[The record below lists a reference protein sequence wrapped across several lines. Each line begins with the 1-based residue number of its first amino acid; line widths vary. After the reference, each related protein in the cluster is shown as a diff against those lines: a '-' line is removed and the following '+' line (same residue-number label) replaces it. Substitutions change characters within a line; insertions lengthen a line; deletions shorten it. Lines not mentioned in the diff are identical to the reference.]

1 LPRSSQRKKSE
12 KRRNL
17 ASRWRNLICVKH
29 RVCYINNMLQIND
42 LSVSFGGQELLDEIS
57 FNIHSGERIGLVGRN
72 GSGKTTLFRL
82 ITGEV
87 KPDEGRISLPKNY
100 TIGYLKQHLRFSE
113 PTVLRE
119 ACLGLREEEKDQI
132 WKAEKILSG
141 LGFSEEEMQRSPAE
155 FSGGFQVRLNLAKVL
170 LGEPHLLLLDE
181 PTNYLDIVSIRWFT
195 RFLQRWPNE
204 LMLITHDRDFMNSV
218 TTHSMAIHRHKIKK
232 IEGDTAKL
240 FEQIAV
246 EEEVYEKTRK
256 KEEKKREETIVFINR
271 FRALAARASLVQSRI
286 KSLEKMG
293 QKEALVKIMDLGFRF
308 NSQPFPAKQLM
319 HVKNISFGYTPER
332 TLIEKL
338 SLDIGKH
345 DRICVVG
352 KNGKGKSTLL
362 RLLAKE
368 LEPKSGQIT
377 SHDDCKIGYFGQT
390 NIKRLNSELTIEQE
404 LARVRP
410 DLKYSDIRKTCGAMM
425 FSGDLALKPISVL
438 SGGEKSRVSLGK
450 ILLSP
455 TNLLLLDEPTNHLD
469 VESCDSLIA
478 ALDDFPGAVIIVT
491 HSEMFL
497 HHLAKRL
504 IVFNEDRAFMFEGTY
519 QDFLDRVGWETE
531 AKKPKPVKA
540 AAATRRAQADYTK
553 QRAALLSKT
562 TAVEKMIEDEELALE
577 TTNLKLAEAAGRSDS
592 SEIRKL
598 QVKSHSHQ
606 EVLDAGYA
614 ELEQLIAE
622 LDRLDQAKP

>member
-1 LPRSSQRKKSE
+1 MLFSPHFC
-12 KRRNL
+12 
-17 ASRWRNLICVKH
+17 LIHPDVVIWKLK
-29 RVCYINNMLQIND
+29 MLQIND
-42 LSVSFGGQELLDEIS
+42 LSLSFGGQELLDEIS

-100 TIGYLKQHLRFSE
+100 TIGYLKQHLKFGE
-113 PTVLRE
+113 PTVLLE
-119 ACLGLREEEKDQI
+119 ACLGLPEEEKDQV
-132 WKAEKILSG
+132 WKAEKILTG
-141 LGFSEEEMQRSPAE
+141 LGFSDEEFHKSPLE

-170 LGEPHLLLLDE
+170 LSEPHLLLLDE

-218 TTHSMAIHRHKIKK
+218 TTHSMSIHRRKVKK
-232 IEGDTAKL
+232 IAGGTAKL

-246 EEEVYEKTRK
+246 EEEVYEKTRR
-256 KEEKKREETIVFINR
+256 KEDKKREETIEFINR

-293 QKEALVKIMDLGFRF
+293 KKEELVKVMDLGFRF
-308 NSQPFPAKQLM
+308 NSLEFPARQLM
-319 HVKNISFGYTPER
+319 HVKDISFGYTPER
-332 TLIEKL
+332 TLIKGL
-338 SLDIGKH
+338 SLDIRKR

-362 RLLAKE
+362 RLLAGE
-368 LEPKSGQIT
+368 LRPQSGGIAR
-377 SHDDCKIGYFGQT
+377 HDNCRIGYFGQT
-390 NIKRLNSELTIEQE
+390 NIERLNSGLTIEQE

-410 DLKYSDIRKTCGAMM
+410 DLNYSEIRRTCGAMM
-425 FSGDLALKPISVL
+425 FTGDLALKPISVL

-497 HHLAKRL
+497 HHLAERL
-504 IVFNEDRAFMFEGTY
+504 VVFNEDKAFVSEGTY
-519 QDFLDRVGWETE
+519 QDFLDKVGWEPE
-531 AKKPKPVKA
+531 ARKPKKA
-540 AAATRRAQADYTK
+540 RKAQEGKEAEYQK
-553 QRAALLSKT
+553 QRKAILAKT
-562 TAVEKMIEDEELALE
+562 DAVEKLISDEELALE
-577 TTNLKLAEAAGRSDS
+577 SANLKLAEAAGQGNGT
-592 SEIRKL
+592 EVQKL
-598 QVKSHSHQ
+598 QIKAHGHQ
-606 EVLDAGYA
+606 EILTASYQ
-614 ELEQLIAE
+614 ELEELIAE
-622 LDRLDQAKP
+622 LDRLDRANPSIPPQ

>member
-1 LPRSSQRKKSE
+1 
-12 KRRNL
+12 
-17 ASRWRNLICVKH
+17 
-29 RVCYINNMLQIND
+29 MLQIND
-42 LSVSFGGQELLDEIS
+42 LSLSFGGQELLDEIS
-57 FNIHSGERIGLVGRN
+57 FNIHNGERIGLVGRN

-100 TIGYLKQHLRFSE
+100 TIGYLKQHLKFSQ
-113 PTVLRE
+113 PTVLEE
-119 ACLGLREEEKDQI
+119 ACLGLQEEEKGQV
-132 WKAEKILSG
+132 WKAEKILTG
-141 LGFSEEEMQRSPAE
+141 LGFSEAELQKSPAE

-170 LGEPHLLLLDE
+170 LAEPHLLLLDE

-204 LMLITHDRDFMNSV
+204 LMIITHDRDFMNSV
-218 TTHSMAIHRHKIKK
+218 TTHTMAIHRRKIKK

-246 EEEVYEKTRK
+246 EEEVYEKTRR
-256 KEEKKREETIVFINR
+256 KEEKRREETIEFINR
-271 FRALAARASLVQSRI
+271 FRALAARASLVQSRV
-286 KSLEKMG
+286 KALEKMG
-293 QKEALVKIMDLGFRF
+293 KKEELAKIMDLGFRF
-308 NSQPFPAKQLM
+308 NALEFPAKQLM
-319 HVKNISFGYTPER
+319 RVHEISFGYTPER

-338 SLDIGKH
+338 SLNIAKR

-362 RLLAKE
+362 RLLAGE
-368 LEPKSGQIT
+368 LAPQHGEIT
-377 SHDDCKIGYFGQT
+377 SHDNCKIGYFGQT
-390 NIKRLNSELTIEQE
+390 NILRLNESLTIEQE
-404 LARVRP
+404 LAKLRP

-425 FSGDLALKPISVL
+425 FGGDLALKPISVL

-478 ALDDFPGAVIIVT
+478 ALDEFPGAVIIVT

-504 IVFNEDRAFMFEGTY
+504 IVFNEERAALFEGTY
-519 QDFLDRVGWETE
+519 QDFLDRVGWEADT
-531 AKKPKPVKA
+531 KKPKKDKTAVTA
-540 AAATRRAQADYTK
+540 RRAQEAKEAAYNK
-553 QRAALLSKT
+553 QRCALLTKT
-562 TAVEKMIEDEELALE
+562 TAVEKMIDDEELALE
-577 TTNLKLAEAAGRSDS
+577 AANLKMAEAASKLNG
-592 SEIRKL
+592 EEVQKL
-598 QVKSHSHQ
+598 QIKAHAHQ
-606 EVLDAGYA
+606 EVLDAAYA
-614 ELEQLIAE
+614 QLEQLIAE
-622 LDRLDQAKP
+622 LDVLDRNKPQ

>member
-1 LPRSSQRKKSE
+1 
-12 KRRNL
+12 
-17 ASRWRNLICVKH
+17 
-29 RVCYINNMLQIND
+29 MLQIND
-42 LSVSFGGQELLDEIS
+42 LSLSFGGQELLDEIS
-57 FNIHSGERIGLVGRN
+57 FNVHSGERIGLVGRN

-100 TIGYLKQHLRFSE
+100 TIGYLKQHLKFSE
-113 PTVLRE
+113 PTVLLE
-119 ACLGLREEEKDQI
+119 ACLGLPEEEKDQI
-132 WKAEKILSG
+132 WKAEKILTG
-141 LGFSEEEMQRSPAE
+141 LGFSDEEFHKSPAE

-170 LGEPHLLLLDE
+170 LSEPHLLLLDE

-218 TTHSMAIHRHKIKK
+218 TTHTMSIHRHKVKK

-246 EEEVYEKTRK
+246 EEEVYEKTRR
-256 KEEKKREETIVFINR
+256 KEEKRREETIEFINR
-271 FRALAARASLVQSRI
+271 FRALAARASLVQSRV
-286 KSLEKMG
+286 KMLEKMG
-293 QKEALVKIMDLGFRF
+293 KKEELVKIMDLGFRF
-308 NSQPFPAKQLM
+308 NSLEFPARQLM
-319 HVKNISFGYTPER
+319 RVHDISFGYTPER
-332 TLIEKL
+332 TLIKNL
-338 SLDIGKH
+338 SLDIRKN

-362 RLLAKE
+362 RLLAGE
-368 LEPKSGQIT
+368 LKPQKGEIT
-377 SHDDCKIGYFGQT
+377 MHDNCRIGYFGQT
-390 NIKRLNSELTIEQE
+390 NIERLNSSLTIEQE
-404 LARVRP
+404 LGKVRP
-410 DLKYSDIRKTCGAMM
+410 DLKYSDIRRTCGAMM
-425 FSGDLALKPISVL
+425 FGGDLALKPISVL

-497 HHLAKRL
+497 HHLAQRL
-504 IVFNEDRAFMFEGTY
+504 IVFNEDRVFISEGTY
-519 QDFLDRVGWETE
+519 QDFLDKFGWEAE
-531 AKKPKPVKA
+531 VKKPKKP
-540 AAATRRAQADYTK
+540 RRTQEALETDYK
-553 QRAALLSKT
+553 KKRSALLLKT
-562 TAVEKMIEDEELALE
+562 DAVEKLINDEELALE
-577 TTNLKLAEAAGRSDS
+577 SANLKLAEAAGQGNSA
-592 SEIRKL
+592 EVQKL
-598 QVKSHSHQ
+598 QIKAHGHQ
-606 EVLDAGYA
+606 AVLDAGYK

-622 LDRLDQAKP
+622 LDTLDRANPSVPPA

>member
-1 LPRSSQRKKSE
+1 
-12 KRRNL
+12 
-17 ASRWRNLICVKH
+17 
-29 RVCYINNMLQIND
+29 MLQIND
-42 LSVSFGGQELLDEIS
+42 LSLTFGGQELLDEIS

-100 TIGYLKQHLRFSE
+100 TIGYLKQHLKFSE
-113 PTVLRE
+113 PTVLLE
-119 ACLGLREEEKDQI
+119 ACLGLPEEEKDQI
-132 WKAEKILSG
+132 WKAEKILTG
-141 LGFSEEEMQRSPAE
+141 LGFSGEEFHKSPAE

-170 LGEPHLLLLDE
+170 LAEPHLLLLDE

-218 TTHSMAIHRHKIKK
+218 TTHTMSIHRRKVKK

-246 EEEVYEKTRK
+246 EEEVYEKTRR
-256 KEEKKREETIVFINR
+256 KEEKRREETIEFINR

-286 KSLEKMG
+286 KALEKMG
-293 QKEALVKIMDLGFRF
+293 KKEELAKVMDLGFRF
-308 NSQPFPAKQLM
+308 NALEFPARQLM
-319 HVKNISFGYTPER
+319 HVKDLSFGYTPER
-332 TLIEKL
+332 TLIKNL
-338 SLDIGKH
+338 SLDIRKH

-362 RLLAKE
+362 RLLAGE
-368 LEPKSGQIT
+368 LQPQSGEIT
-377 SHDDCKIGYFGQT
+377 MHDNCKIGYFGQT
-390 NIKRLNSELTIEQE
+390 NIERLNSNLTIEQE
-404 LARVRP
+404 LGKVRP
-410 DLKYSDIRKTCGAMM
+410 DLKYSDIRRTCGAMM
-425 FSGDLALKPISVL
+425 FPGDLALKPISVL

-497 HHLAKRL
+497 HHLAQRL
-504 IVFNEDRAFMFEGTY
+504 IVFNEDKAFVSEGTY
-519 QDFLDRVGWETE
+519 QDFLDKVGWE
-531 AKKPKPVKA
+531 ADVKKPKKEKA
-540 AAATRRAQADYTK
+540 AAARKAQAEKEAEYQK
-553 QRAALLSKT
+553 QRKILLTKT
-562 TAVEKMIEDEELALE
+562 DAVEKLIGDEELSLE
-577 TTNLKLAEAAGRSDS
+577 SANLKLAEAAGKLSGE
-592 SEIRKL
+592 EIQKL
-598 QVKSHSHQ
+598 QIKAHGHQ
-606 EVLDAGYA
+606 EVLDASFKQ
-614 ELEQLIAE
+614 LEELIAE
-622 LDRLDQAKP
+622 LDTLDRANPSTPPA